1 MSVTSRLPRLPTRAR
16 DWRLMGRTARLVL
29 SGPLYAVV
37 AVLAALAGLTLF
49 VLTQNLEPALF
60 ALTGDLP
67 LDARLTILQGLYPFL
82 GSIYALPT
90 AIVLVVLAALIGVD
104 VAMVTYHLREHGLS
118 VQESGSGAL
127 GLVLGTLGAG
137 CAACGTALLAGLL
150 SLFGAAGLVTLLPL
164 EGLEVSLLALV
175 VVVLSIYWL
184 ADGMRGGE
192 INGCPV
198 DL

>member
-1 MSVTSRLPRLPTRAR
+1 MSVRNRLPRLPTRRR

-29 SGPLYAVV
+29 TGPLYAAV
-37 AVLAALAGLTLF
+37 AVVAALAGLTLF

-67 LDARLTILQGLYPFL
+67 PAARLTILQGLYPFL
-82 GSIYALPT
+82 GSIYSLPT
-90 AIVLVVLAALIGVD
+90 ALVLVVLSALIGVD

-127 GLVLGTLGAG
+127 GLILGTLGAG

-150 SLFGAAGLVTLLPL
+150 SLVGATGLVTLLPL
-164 EGLEVSLLALV
+164 EGLEISLLALV

-198 DL
+198 DF